1 MVSKRSM
8 IVIIVVVVLIVSAF
22 AIGITELN
30 SQKKTSSTTTP
41 QTKNSLTVEE
51 GLPPDSLDPAVTYTT
66 PGWEVMNQVY
76 QGLVAP
82 NGTSMTSFVGVLA
95 YNWSISSNGMN
106 YTFYL
111 RHNVTFSNGDQFT
124 AYDIWFSVYRT
135 IIMDQAPSWIMSQNL
150 APGNGVNFNITAS
163 ILNDINYT
171 DPNSTDLNYMEY
183 PNQSIQVINPYELII
198 HLGYGYNGNVPY
210 NAFLMT
216 LTTPMAAAVDPRVV
230 EAHGG
235 VQAGTPNSWMESN
248 AIGTGFYEIFS
259 YNPSQGVTL
268 TENPTYWAKYVPQN
282 QWNYAIQ
289 PPYLKTIIILYKSLS
304 SRISDLKSGNAQ
316 IIEAPVQDYSS
327 LKGIPNV
334 NVSLLPIQFGSSQ
347 DAYFVYMDPYAF
359 SPFQNIDVRKAVTFA
374 INYQGIISTVFD
386 GYAKQWI
393 GPVPPGFPDYNQS
406 IAGLSFYPYNATM
419 AAEYLA
425 QAGYRATLPNGTV
438 LNPSG
443 NKFPSVNFLY
453 TSDSTSE
460 IETAQIIQSN
470 LAAIGINIVLTPLT
484 MTSYTSEVF
493 SNATN
498 STQYPM
504 GINFYTEDYS
514 ASIDYVDALA
524 DGDYVGTSAYFNES
538 VFNAT
543 VNASATFNNS
553 AIIQNFSFIT
563 QTMYNQ
569 YVMPWLYV
577 PYFLSITQ
585 SDVTGIIPNPA
596 GSGAGY
602 FMFYNTVHYT

>member
-1 MVSKRSM
+1 MVSKRSL
-8 IVIIVVVVLIVSAF
+8 IVVIVVVVLIVSVF
-22 AIGITELN
+22 AVGISELN
-30 SQKKTSSTTTP
+30 SQKKTTP
-41 QTKNSLTVEE
+41 QAKTSLTVEE

-95 YNWSISSNGMN
+95 YNWTISSNGMN
-106 YTFYL
+106 YTFLL
-111 RHNVTFSNGDQFT
+111 RKNVTFSNGDPFN
-124 AYDIWFSVYRT
+124 AYDVWFSIYRT

-150 APGNGVNFNITAS
+150 APGNGVNFNITPS
-163 ILNDINYT
+163 ILNNINYT
-171 DPNSTDLNYMEY
+171 NPNSTDLYYMEY
-183 PNQSIQVINPYELII
+183 PNQSIQVVNPYEIII
-198 HLGYGYNGNVPY
+198 HLGYGYNGNNPY

-230 EAHGG
+230 ETHGG
-235 VQAGTPNSWMESN
+235 VQAGSPNSWMESN

-259 YNPSQGVTL
+259 YTPSQGITL
-268 TENPTYWAKYVPQN
+268 TENPTYWAKSIPQSE
-282 QWNYAIQ
+282 WNYAIQ
-289 PPYLKTIIILYKSLS
+289 PPYLKNIIILYKSLS

-316 IIEAPVQDYSS
+316 IIEAPVQDYKS

-347 DAYFVYMDPYAF
+347 DAYFLYMDPNAF
-359 SPFQNIDVRKAVTFA
+359 QPFQNIDVRKAVTLA
-374 INYQGIISTVFD
+374 INYQGIINSVFD
-386 GYAKQWI
+386 GYAVQWI

-406 IAGLSFYPYNATM
+406 IAGLNYYPYDPTL

-425 QAGYRATLPNGTV
+425 QAGYKATLPNGTV

-443 NKFPSVNFLY
+443 SKFPSVNFLY

-460 IETAQIIQSN
+460 TEAAQIIQSN
-470 LAAIGINIVLTPLT
+470 LAEIGINIILTPLT
-484 MTSYTSEVF
+484 TTAYTSVVF
-493 SNATN
+493 SNASN

-514 ASIDYVDALA
+514 ASIDYVDAIA
-524 DGDYVGTSAYFNES
+524 DGDYIGTSDYFNNS

-569 YVMPWLYV
+569 YVMPWLFV

-602 FMFYNTVHYT
+602 FMYYNTVHYT